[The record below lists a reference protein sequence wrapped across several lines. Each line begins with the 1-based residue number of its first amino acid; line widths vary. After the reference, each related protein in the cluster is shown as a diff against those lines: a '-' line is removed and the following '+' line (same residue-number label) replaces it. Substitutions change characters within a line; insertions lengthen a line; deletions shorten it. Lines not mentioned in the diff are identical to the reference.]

1 MRLRMLYH
9 VSQTEMMVL
18 DLPCVFLRKFLNELL
33 TFFVTLKNTTLR
45 KSAYCKAFGLVS
57 ICSSFYNSSR

>member
-33 TFFVTLKNTTLR
+33 TFFVTLKNTRFKEICILQ
-45 KSAYCKAFGLVS
+45 SFWIS
-57 ICSSFYNSSR
+57 IHTQ

>member
-33 TFFVTLKNTTLR
+33 TSFFTLKNTRFKEICILQ
-45 KSAYCKAFGLVS
+45 SFWIS
-57 ICSSFYNSSR
+57 IHTQQFL

>member
-33 TFFVTLKNTTLR
+33 TFFVTLKNTTFKEICILQ
-45 KSAYCKAFGLVS
+45 SFWIS
-57 ICSSFYNSSR
+57 IHMQQFL